1 MSSEANEKSFIELF
15 FLYLPN
21 EVRRS
26 VEEVVD
32 AVTPA
37 TIARNDVLLSRRRN
51 EIGELRDYLRDY
63 FVKLLTSAVDS
74 AIEEAVDE
82 AVEKASSASSAA
94 SSRSASGVAGTVGTA
109 STAAPS
115 RTSTGSSSSS
125 GTPYS
130 PPGFI
135 HGGTRR
141 HKKKKLSTRRAH
153 RVR

>member
-1 MSSEANEKSFIELF
+1 MSSEANKKSFLDLF
-15 FLYLPN
+15 FFYLPN

-94 SSRSASGVAGTVGTA
+94 SSRSGSGVAG
-109 STAAPS
+109 TAAPS

>member
-94 SSRSASGVAGTVGTA
+94 SSRSASGVAGTAG
-109 STAAPS
+109 TAAPS

>member
-1 MSSEANEKSFIELF
+1 MASEANKSFLELF
-15 FLYLPN
+15 LFYLPG

-51 EIGELRDYLRDY
+51 EIGQLRNY
-63 FVKLLTSAVDS
+63 FVELLTGAVDS

-82 AVEKASSASSAA
+82 AVEKASVASSAA
-94 SSRSASGVAGTVGTA
+94 SSRSASAA
-109 STAAPS
+109 SATTAAPS
-115 RTSTGSSSSS
+115 RSSTGSSA
-125 GTPYS
+125 TYS
-130 PPGFI
+130 PIGFI
-135 HGGTRR
+135 SGGTRR
-141 HKKKKLSTRRAH
+141 HRKKKLSTRRAH

>member
-1 MSSEANEKSFIELF
+1 MASEAKEKSFLELF
-15 FLYLPN
+15 FFYLPN

-37 TIARNDVLLSRRRN
+37 TIARNNVLLSRRRN
-51 EIGELRDYLRDY
+51 EIGELREHIIK
-63 FVKLLTSAVDS
+63 VLTGAVDN

-82 AVEKASSASSAA
+82 AVEKASVASSAA
-94 SSRSASGVAGTVGTA
+94 SSRSASGVA
-109 STAAPS
+109 APS
-115 RTSTGSSSSS
+115 RTSTGSSTSS
-125 GTPYS
+125 GTPYT
-130 PPGFI
+130 PGFEYGT
-135 HGGTRR
+135 GGTRR

>member
-1 MSSEANEKSFIELF
+1 MSSEANEKSFLDLF
-15 FLYLPN
+15 FFYLPN

-94 SSRSASGVAGTVGTA
+94 SSRSASGVAGTAG
-109 STAAPS
+109 TAAPS

>member
-1 MSSEANEKSFIELF
+1 MASEAKEKSFLELF
-15 FLYLPN
+15 FFYLPN

-37 TIARNDVLLSRRRN
+37 TIARNNVLLSRRRN
-51 EIGELRDYLRDY
+51 EIGELREHIIK
-63 FVKLLTSAVDS
+63 VLTGAVDN

-82 AVEKASSASSAA
+82 AVEKASVASSAA
-94 SSRSASGVAGTVGTA
+94 SSRSASGVAV
-109 STAAPS
+109 S
-115 RTSTGSSSSS
+115 RTSTGSSTSS
-125 GTPYS
+125 GTPYT
-130 PPGFI
+130 PGFEYGT
-135 HGGTRR
+135 GGTRR